1 MAAATAGGGDD
12 RIKRYFGKGD
22 VLRNANLE
30 FGQSAYV
37 EIESRFEQCSIAL
50 GEGAELVVGQDGVL
64 VDCQITGGGNI
75 TIHGQFFEGSSP
87 GIVGPK
93 KLVVSSHGSVVGVV
107 QQPDQSTHF
116 AFEPGCKLR
125 MRILHANNHG

>member
-1 MAAATAGGGDD
+1 M
-12 RIKRYFGKGD
+12 
-22 VLRNANLE
+22 LRNANLE
-30 FGQSAYV
+30 FGEKAYV

-50 GEGAELVVGQDGVL
+50 GEGAELVVGQNGVL

-75 TIHGQFFEGSSP
+75 TIHGQFFEGASP

-93 KLVVSSHGSVVGVV
+93 QLVVSQHGAVVGVV
-107 QQPDQSTHF
+107 QQPPDSTHF

-125 MRILHANNHG
+125 MRILHANGGK